1 MKKRQNL
8 KSGVSPLIDI
18 SNNNILFSDL
28 DKANTLNSYFSSIQQ
43 NDNGNLPEFYNLTR
57 QKFDNIDLNL
67 EIIKI
72 FLNRLQITHTF
83 GTDGIPYSML
93 KLLSNELC
101 RPLYIIFNASL
112 LSGNIPKIWKKSII
126 TPIFK
131 KGEPSNSN
139 NYRPISITCVMC
151 RVLERLFKILV

>member
-1 MKKRQNL
+1 M
-8 KSGVSPLIDI
+8 
-18 SNNNILFSDL
+18 
-28 DKANTLNSYFSSIQQ
+28 
-43 NDNGNLPEFYNLTR
+43 EFYNLTK

-72 FLNRLQITHTF
+72 FLNRLKITHTF
-83 GTDGIPYSML
+83 GTDGIPSSLL

-101 RPLYIIFNASL
+101 RPVYIIFNSSL

-131 KGEPSNSN
+131 KGEPSN
-139 NYRPISITCVMC
+139 
-151 RVLERLFKILV
+151 

>member
-43 NDNGNLPEFYNLTR
+43 NDNGNLPDFYNLTK

-72 FLNRLQITHTF
+72 FLNRL
-83 GTDGIPYSML
+83 
-93 KLLSNELC
+93 KLHILSELMG
-101 RPLYIIFNASL
+101 YHL
-112 LSGNIPKIWKKSII
+112 L
-126 TPIFK
+126 
-131 KGEPSNSN
+131 
-139 NYRPISITCVMC
+139 C
-151 RVLERLFKILV
+151 